1 MAQSVRLLRRFQRVQ
16 YRDTASRIGDPS
28 YCEGNPL
35 ATMLCV
41 AAAFALA
48 VWSIYWDLERRARR
62 PRKAVP
68 SVTTEI
74 PVRETSDRFLHVAL
88 GMLALSWL
96 MDYLANRWGSWL
108 EVPAGMALGAGVIL
122 LGLHLARSLAA
133 PSAQS
138 GNRPDRG

>member
-1 MAQSVRLLRRFQRVQ
+1 
-16 YRDTASRIGDPS
+16 
-28 YCEGNPL
+28 
-35 ATMLCV
+35 MLCV

-68 SVTTEI
+68 SVTMEI
-74 PVRETSDRFLHVAL
+74 PVRETSDGFLYVAL

-138 GNRPDRG
+138 GKRPDRG